1 MRQAVANWN
10 AAVDP
15 GCCWWSDKTDVYF
28 TETTDY
34 SQSQFD
40 FYISDFGTTGWVGW
54 TEMFTS
60 GSTSINPNHEAPDQ
74 DWAYAKIRFNVA
86 NFHSVSE
93 PEKRG
98 VIAHEMGHGMG
109 LGHRLILMR

>member
-1 MRQAVANWN
+1 
-10 AAVDP
+10 
-15 GCCWWSDKTDVYF
+15 
-28 TETTDY
+28 
-34 SQSQFD
+34 
-40 FYISDFGTTGWVGW
+40 
-54 TEMFTS
+54 MFTS

-109 LGHRLILMR
+109 LGHSTDSNAVMYNDWPQPEKPNSDDESGVRSIY